1 MKKDLEHKEFDLR
14 NMEGDEGEL
23 SAHFA
28 TRERK
33 LSEQEEVLQRQV
45 IHWYLQYWGDG

>member
-23 SAHFA
+23 SAHIA

-33 LSEQEEVLQRQV
+33 LSEQEEMLQRQV
-45 IHWYLQYWGDG
+45 LCC